1 MSNLAINISFK
12 LGLLRCYF
20 FELLTSHRYGE
31 YDRVIDEARLQG
43 ITISEADRKAW
54 INSLFKGM
62 TDSETKQVVSE
73 LRTRYQVGKMSITQ
87 KARARSQLASGRWL
101 TR

>member
-1 MSNLAINISFK
+1 MSNLAVNISFK

-20 FELLTSHRYGE
+20 FELMNSHRYGE

-43 ITISEADRKAW
+43 VPISEADRKAW

-62 TDSETKQVVSE
+62 TDSETQQVVSE
-73 LRTRYQVGKMSITQ
+73 LRARYQVRKMSLLE
-87 KARARSQLASGRWL
+87 KARARSQLAAGRWL

>member
-1 MSNLAINISFK
+1 MSNLAVNISLK
-12 LGLLRCYF
+12 LELIRCYF
-20 FELLTSHRYGE
+20 FELLNSHRYGE
-31 YDRVIDEARLQG
+31 YDRVLDEARLQG

-62 TDSETKQVVSE
+62 SKAETKQVVSE

-87 KARARSQLASGRWL
+87 KARARSQMASGRWL